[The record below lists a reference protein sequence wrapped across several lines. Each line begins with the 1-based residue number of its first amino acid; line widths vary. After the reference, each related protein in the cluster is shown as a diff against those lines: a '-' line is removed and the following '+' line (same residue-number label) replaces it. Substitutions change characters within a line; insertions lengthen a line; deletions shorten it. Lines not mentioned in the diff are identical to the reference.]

1 MGMYVDEM
9 SSSIHVGK
17 EEGCLWSVENKDG
30 MEIGT
35 EEKEEVSEGILRLW
49 PQYQGQKAA

>member
-1 MGMYVDEM
+1 MYVDEM

-17 EEGCLWSVENKDG
+17 EEGCLWSVENKDE
-30 MEIGT
+30 METGA

-49 PQYQGQKAA
+49 PQYQIQKVA